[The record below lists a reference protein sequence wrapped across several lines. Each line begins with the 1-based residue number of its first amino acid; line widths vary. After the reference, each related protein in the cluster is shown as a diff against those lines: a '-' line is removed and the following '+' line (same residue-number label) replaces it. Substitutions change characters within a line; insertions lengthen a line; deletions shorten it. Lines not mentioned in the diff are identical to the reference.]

1 MRNSLGLFAV
11 FIIGTLI
18 SVYSGLDFLLVITD
32 YSDMVL
38 IALLFTISLSIGR
51 DPHINDI
58 KKITGIKVL
67 LAPISVIMGS
77 YIGVILVGNMIPHIS
92 FFDSLAIASGF
103 GYYSLSSVIIAD
115 VKGEALG
122 ILALVSNLMREMITI
137 LSAPLIA
144 KFFNKL
150 APIAAGGATS
160 MDTTLPVIIRYSGKE
175 FTLIA
180 IINGLVLTLLVP
192 VLVGI
197 FVQF

>member
-1 MRNSLGLFAV
+1 MRNSLGLLAA
-11 FIIGTLI
+11 FIFGTLI
-18 SVYSGLDFLLVITD
+18 SVYSNLEFLLNITD
-32 YSDMVL
+32 YADMVL
-38 IALLFTISLSIGR
+38 IALLFTISLSVGR
-51 DPHINDI
+51 DPHLNDI
-58 KKITGIKVL
+58 KKITDIKML
-67 LAPISVIMGS
+67 LVPISVVIGS
-77 YIGVILVGNMIPHIS
+77 YIGVILVGKMLPHIS

>member
-1 MRNSLGLFAV
+1 MRNSLGLFAA

-18 SVYSGLDFLLVITD
+18 SVYSDLEFLINITD
-32 YSDMVL
+32 FADMVL
-38 IALLFTISLSIGR
+38 IALLFTISLSVGR
-51 DPHINDI
+51 DPHLNDI
-58 KKITGIKVL
+58 KKITDIKML
-67 LAPISVIMGS
+67 LVPISVVIGS
-77 YIGVILVGNMIPHIS
+77 YIGVILVGKMLPHIS

-137 LSAPLIA
+137 LSAPLMA

-150 APIAAGGATS
+150 APIAAAGATS
-160 MDTTLPVIIRYSGKE
+160 MDTALPVIIRYSGKK

>member
-1 MRNSLGLFAV
+1 MRNSFGLLAV
-11 FIIGTLI
+11 FILGTLI

-32 YSDMVL
+32 YADVVL
-38 IALLFTISLSIGR
+38 IALLFTISLSVGR

-77 YIGVILVGNMIPHIS
+77 YIGVILVGNMLPHIS

-144 KFFNKL
+144 KLFNKL

-175 FTLIA
+175 FMLIA